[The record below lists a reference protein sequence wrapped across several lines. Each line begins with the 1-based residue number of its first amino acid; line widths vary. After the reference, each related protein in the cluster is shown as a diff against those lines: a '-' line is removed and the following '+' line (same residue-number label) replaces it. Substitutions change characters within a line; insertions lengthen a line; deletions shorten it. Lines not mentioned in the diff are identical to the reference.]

1 MVWKKGQNILVS
13 TECFLYKWSIISGKN
28 HEWNALIKYQ
38 IISISLS
45 LSLKNKA
52 WFYFYLSMKKAE
64 YFGDIFSVEN
74 LLGL

>member
-1 MVWKKGQNILVS
+1 MNEMLSLNIRLS
-13 TECFLYKWSIISGKN
+13 LS
-28 HEWNALIKYQ
+28 L
-38 IISISLS
+38 SLS

-74 LLGL
+74 LLGLYWCIVFYWDYGIMCL